1 MSGDE
6 KVTLERQQKSIERAQ
21 EIEESFVY
29 QNNNNVQFVRHKQ
42 WTFIDPDYQAI
53 QKDANEEA
61 MSDNVMLIDEES

>member
-53 QKDANEEA
+53 
-61 MSDNVMLIDEES
+61 